1 MITASKFLA
10 AEKNSIA
17 GLVWDQKSGDTG
29 WPGAKARDARVKLP
43 RRSMLPIHT
52 TEDSHIEPNVIVRGW
67 IV

>member
-17 GLVWDQKSGDTG
+17 GLVWDGDTG

-52 TEDSHIEPNVIVRGW
+52 TEDSHIESNVIVRGC